1 MNTHDVEIVYDALA
15 ETLDA
20 VGEGK
25 GELFLA
31 KLALLLSH
39 EIGDAS
45 RILSLI
51 AQARAN
57 LDIAD

>member
-1 MNTHDVEIVYDALA
+1 MNTHDVETVYDALA

-25 GELFLA
+25 GDLFLA

>member
-1 MNTHDVEIVYDALA
+1 MNAHDVETVYDALA

-25 GELFLA
+25 AELFLA

-39 EIGDAS
+39 EIGDAP
-45 RILSLI
+45 RVLSLI
-51 AQARAN
+51 EQARAN

>member
-1 MNTHDVEIVYDALA
+1 MNTHDVETVYDALA

-45 RILSLI
+45 RVLSLI

>member
-1 MNTHDVEIVYDALA
+1 MNTSDVEAVYDTLA
-15 ETLDA
+15 ETLDTI
-20 VGEGK
+20 GEAK

-39 EIGDAS
+39 EIGDAPHV
-45 RILSLI
+45 LSLI

-57 LDIAD
+57 LDIGD